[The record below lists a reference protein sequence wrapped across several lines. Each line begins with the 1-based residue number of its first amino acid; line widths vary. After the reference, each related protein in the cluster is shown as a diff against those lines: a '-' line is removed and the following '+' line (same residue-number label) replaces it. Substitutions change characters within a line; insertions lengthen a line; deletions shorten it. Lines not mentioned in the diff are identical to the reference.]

1 MQNASAIL
9 QENETPAVR
18 NATRAP
24 FSARIIRDTP
34 ACGEAVYQ
42 RPFRKGGSCHK
53 THDWTNRPTCQASNM
68 SHDVNMS
75 VGHNVRMAKAND
87 ETLFN
92 QGYFSRVRWARE
104 KKLGWT
110 AEQMATALGIPAE
123 RYRKYENRTPLPP
136 YLIQRFAL
144 IAGVTIE
151 FLLTG
156 KGLSTSPA
164 QRKNVVDTP
173 SFAVEE

>member
-1 MQNASAIL
+1 
-9 QENETPAVR
+9 
-18 NATRAP
+18 
-24 FSARIIRDTP
+24 
-34 ACGEAVYQ
+34 
-42 RPFRKGGSCHK
+42 
-53 THDWTNRPTCQASNM
+53 M